1 MSKNKYSY
9 IKLGSKQKK
18 QITDVL
24 EDSLLGKN
32 QLLCYRM
39 SIKDITK
46 NRYFIIKYG
55 PPASGKS
62 RIEES
67 IKNRLKITRYI
78 DVNVDQYIL
87 YLNSG
92 KIPNQEKYWK
102 LRDPGNALSDI
113 VLYRALENSE
123 NIMWETTGNT
133 INWSLDVTI
142 PIVRAYGYK
151 VVIVYP
157 VAELETLVLRCK
169 ARAQAADCDKI
180 NLIKQNSDN
189 NFKKLATKCDY
200 VYIYDNNGNV
210 IPKLLYETPGA
221 SDEMEA
227 EDKLC
232 SQTKILTEPLEK
244 FYAESCSKIQT
255 KKKSVK

>member
-1 MSKNKYSY
+1 MSKSKFSY
-9 IKLGSKQKK
+9 LKLSAKQKK
-18 QITDVL
+18 QVTNVL
-24 EDSLLGKN
+24 DNSLIGKD
-32 QLLCYRM
+32 QLSCYRL
-39 SIKDITK
+39 SIKDKTTK
-46 NRYFIIKYG
+46 RYFIIKYG

-67 IKNRLKITRYI
+67 IKNRLHITRYI

-92 KIPNQEKYWK
+92 KVPNQEKYWK
-102 LRDPGNALSDI
+102 LRDKGNALSDI
-113 VLYRALENSE
+113 VLYKALENSE

-142 PIVRAYGYK
+142 PIVRAYGYV

-169 ARAQAADCDKI
+169 ARAQAANCDKI
-180 NLIKQNSDN
+180 NEIKQNSDN

-221 SDEMEA
+221 A
-227 EDKLC
+227 EEDPGENLC
-232 SQTKILTEPLEK
+232 SRSKILTEPLEK
-244 FYAESCSKIQT
+244 FYTESCDKIQK
-255 KKKSVK
+255 KKKSLK